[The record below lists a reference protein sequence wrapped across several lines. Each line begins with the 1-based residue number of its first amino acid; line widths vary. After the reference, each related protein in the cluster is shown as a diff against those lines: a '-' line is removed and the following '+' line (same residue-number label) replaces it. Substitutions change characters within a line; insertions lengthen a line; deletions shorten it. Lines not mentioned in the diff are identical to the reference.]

1 MFREFISIFQT
12 DDPLSDMSERFMRM
26 LSLTSD
32 MALAAGR
39 IYFDGQGGPD
49 ARQRIYDQDIQVNKL
64 EREIRKLIV
73 AHLSIRQRSA
83 DLPHCL
89 FLLSLVKD
97 VERLG
102 DYAKNLAELHRH
114 RRRTAAPTTSGP
126 TSSGTIR
133 LSVERAFRD
142 TPDVVSSGDADRA
155 MRLIDEGR
163 QGMKRCEALLRSV
176 AQAEYDAR
184 TAVSLALGARY
195 YKRFHGHLLNILSS
209 VVMPL
214 HKLDFFDEDEIGRT

>member
-102 DYAKNLAELHRH
+102 DYAKNLAELIDIGG
-114 RRRTAAPTTSGP
+114 GP
-126 TSSGTIR
+126 PPHDERADELRTIR